1 MDKLGELVA
10 MAIPFIIPV
19 FLLGS
24 WLVNHKTSSGGGD
37 AKTSPKVSD
46 TTKPAEK
53 KVSDKDMTGT

>member
-1 MDKLGELVA
+1 MDKLVELVA

-24 WLVNHKTSSGGGD
+24 WLVNHKTPSGGGD
-37 AKTSPKVSD
+37 AKTSSKVSD
-46 TTKPAEK
+46 TAKPGEK